1 MNTYPFTSAT
11 FIRREIRALEKLG
24 VEVSRF
30 SIRKWDQEL
39 VDPQDVEE
47 VELTHYI
54 LSGRSSA
61 LLSDFAKEVVKN
73 PIGTA
78 KAIGIWAK
86 LLGKARAGVVRHLA
100 YLLEGI
106 SLKRSLLD
114 ADVEHVHAHYSTNT
128 AAVAM
133 IAEAAGG
140 PGYSFTAHGPD
151 EFLDWTASSLKMKVH
166 KARFVAAITDYCRSL
181 LTLAAGQ
188 SAWDKIEVVRC
199 GVQTDEFV
207 PTGAPFD
214 ASAPF
219 VCVGRLCPQK
229 AQVLIVEALSRVVKR
244 HPDIKVEFIGDGESR
259 EDVEAAI
266 KRHGLEKN
274 TELLGWQSNQ
284 VVRERLGRAKALLL
298 PSFAEGLPIVIME
311 SFSMGRPVISSF
323 IAGIPELVTPDNG
336 WLVPAGSIDA
346 IEKALETAMSTP
358 PEQLAEMGK
367 NGQNQVAEFHDVDRN
382 AAILLDR
389 FKSYSRPDSPK

>member
-24 VEVSRF
+24 AEVSRF

-39 VDPQDVEE
+39 VDPQDIEE
-47 VELTHYI
+47 VDLTHYI
-54 LSGRSSA
+54 LSGRSGA
-61 LLSDFAKEVVKN
+61 LLTDFAKELIKN
-73 PIGTA
+73 PVGVA

-86 LLGKARAGVVRHLA
+86 LLGNARAGVVRHLA

-106 SLKRSLLD
+106 SLKRSLDD
-114 ADVEHVHAHYSTNT
+114 ADVQHVHAHYSTNT

-133 IAEAAGG
+133 ISEAAGG

-166 KARFVAAITDYCRSL
+166 KARFVVAITDYCRSL
-181 LTLAAGQ
+181 ITLAAGQ
-188 SAWDKIEVVRC
+188 SAWDRIKVVRC

-207 PTGAPFD
+207 ATDAPFD
-214 ASAPF
+214 ATAPF

-244 HPDIKVEFIGDGESR
+244 HPDVKVEFIGDGESR
-259 EDVEAAI
+259 ADVEAAI
-266 KRHGLEKN
+266 KKYGLEKN

-284 VVRERLGRAKALLL
+284 VVREKLGRAKALLL

-323 IAGIPELVTPDNG
+323 IAGIPELVTPENG

-346 IEKALETAMSTP
+346 IEKALETALSTSSSK
-358 PEQLAEMGK
+358 LAEMGR
-367 NGQNQVAEFHDVDRN
+367 NGQNQVKAAHDVDHN
-382 AAILLDR
+382 AAILLNHMQT
-389 FKSYSRPDSPK
+389 YSRPDSPK